1 MVSFY
6 GRYDYTIDEKA
17 RVNIPARFRKAA
29 GATSEER
36 YVITLGLDRCIY
48 VYPPEQWIGIEEKLH
63 RLSSDL
69 PEERFYIRT
78 IASHASD
85 SKVDA
90 QGRISLPRNLIT
102 KLGIEKNVIIIG
114 TFDHIEIWR
123 PETYDEYTEK
133 GPGSYEQVAEQIFRE
148 KPDNNS

>member
-1 MVSFY
+1 MASFY

-17 RVNIPARFRKAA
+17 RVNVPARFRKAA
-29 GATSEER
+29 GAASEER
-36 YVITLGLDRCIY
+36 YVITLGLDQCIY

-114 TFDHIEIWR
+114 AFDHIEIWR
-123 PETYDEYTEK
+123 PETYDEYIEK
-133 GPGSYEQVAEQIFRE
+133 GSGSYEQVAEQIFRE